1 MNGTYAEN
9 LLLGICE
16 RLQLSP
22 SLYEQANER
31 YLTIAK
37 TIEKDMIFKYISLN
51 IYPQGS
57 L

>member
-37 TIEKDMIFKYISLN
+37 TIEKDMILSLIHISE
-51 IYPQGS
+51 PTRH
-57 L
+57 